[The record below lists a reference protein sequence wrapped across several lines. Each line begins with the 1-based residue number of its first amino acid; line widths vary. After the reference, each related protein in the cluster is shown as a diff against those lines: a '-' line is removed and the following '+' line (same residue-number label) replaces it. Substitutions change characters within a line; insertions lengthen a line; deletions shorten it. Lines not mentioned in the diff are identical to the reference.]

1 MILLK
6 NLCNKLLL
14 KSINKLSQ
22 VNIISLYVIF
32 LILIF
37 ISSIFFYNNFILLY
51 PEIIDD
57 ELNIIYKNIPFEYG
71 KVVENL
77 IVNKKYSSIID
88 LQTGEVEFYLN
99 RLPIVPFIYFL
110 TNFFSSK
117 LYFLIISKNIIFF
130 SILFFVLLH
139 FSKQNNYNFLTF
151 LILNLIFYYNFYNL
165 KIIYNFV
172 YADYI
177 IGVFLPIL
185 FIISIS
191 NFKFKYFYI
200 GTIVLILYLSKAN
213 MFLLCIILSFYF
225 LIFEKKKLP
234 IFFTLIAIVGWGF
247 FGYVKTDKFPVGP
260 TILSTNSQALSISF
274 NKDFHKFYPLI
285 SVDYIKNCDL
295 AVRKK
300 LKFCKRIP
308 DKINNEWEYY
318 DFYKNQNKEYFK
330 QNKNLILKDMIL
342 KIKTIFFNFYEDGQI
357 YEIDKSPEKNFDIFI
372 FINKLVLI
380 TSIIVAFNY
389 MKKKKL
395 NISNIKTEIIFFI
408 ILFSSLP
415 PYLLGWALNRHLVYL
430 FLISHIYLFLRLKF
444 KKNKIIL

>member
-6 NLCNKLLL
+6 NLYNKVLL
-14 KSINKLSQ
+14 KSVNRLSQ
-22 VNIISLYVIF
+22 VNIISLYIIF
-32 LILIF
+32 LISIL
-37 ISSIFFYNNFILLY
+37 ISSFFFYNSFIFLY

-57 ELNIIYKNIPFEYG
+57 KLDIIYKNIPFEYG
-71 KVVENL
+71 QVVENL
-77 IVNKKYSSIID
+77 IVNKQYSSIIEAP
-88 LQTGEVEFYLN
+88 TGDVEFHLN
-99 RLPIVPFIYFL
+99 RLPIVPFIFFL
-110 TNFFSSK
+110 TSLFSSK
-117 LYFLIISKNIIFF
+117 LYFLIILKNVIFF

-139 FSKQNNYNFLTF
+139 FSKQKNYDFLSF

-177 IGVFLPIL
+177 TGVLLPIL

-200 GTIVLILYLSKAN
+200 GSVISILYLSKAN

-225 LIFEKKKLP
+225 LIFEKKKVP

-247 FGYVKTDKFPVGP
+247 FGYVKTNKFPIGP
-260 TILSTNSQALSISF
+260 SVLSTNSHALSISF

-285 SVDYIKNCDL
+285 SVDYINGCDL
-295 AVRKK
+295 AVKNK
-300 LKFCKRIP
+300 IKFCKNAP
-308 DKINNEWEYY
+308 DKINNEWEFY
-318 DFYKNQNKEYFK
+318 DFYKKQNKEYFK
-330 QNKNLILKDMIL
+330 KNKDIIFKDMIL
-342 KIKTIFFNFYEDGQI
+342 KIKTIFFNFYEDGQS
-357 YEIDKSPEKNFDIFI
+357 YEMNKLPEKNFDIFI

-380 TSIIVAFNY
+380 ISIIAAFINII
-389 MKKKKL
+389 KKKL
-395 NISNIKTEIIFFI
+395 NISNIKTEIFFFI

-430 FLISHIYLFLRLKF
+430 FLISHIYLFVKLKF
-444 KKNKIIL
+444 KQN